1 MLIINSFGKN
11 IYIEKQLVG
20 YIGENALYVSGRKFA
35 DLSDDGIIS
44 INKMEIGYVD
54 DDGSILIRDMEVGYI
69 NDNNDFVFYKT
80 LSTTILGGK

>member
-20 YIGENALYVSGRKFA
+20 YIGENSLYVSGKLFA
-35 DLSDDGIIS
+35 EISDDGVITY
-44 INKMEIGYVD
+44 NDKEIGYIL
-54 DDGSILIRDMEVGYI
+54 DDGAIIIYDKEVGYI

-80 LSTTILGGK
+80 LATTLLGGK